1 MGADVAGP
9 GQHPCD
15 GTGDP
20 ASGLDPQTKTLG
32 AAERDAQQR
41 TAYRERIARR
51 DQHDFVVIDEC
62 GANITLTP
70 RSARA
75 PRGQRAYASVPR
87 NTGKNT
93 TLIAAMS
100 TAGMGAAM
108 LLPGATDTAA
118 CEA

>member
-1 MGADVAGP
+1 MGADAAGP

-20 ASGLDPQTKTLG
+20 ASGLDTQTKTVG

-51 DQHDFVVIDEC
+51 DQHDFVVIDAC

-70 RSARA
+70 RYARA

-87 NTGKNT
+87 NTGKHT

-108 LLPGATDTAA
+108 LVPGATDTAA

>member
-1 MGADVAGP
+1 VGADAAGP

-51 DQHDFVVIDEC
+51 NVHDFVVIDEC
-62 GANITLTP
+62 GATITLPP

-75 PRGQRAYASVPR
+75 PRGQHASASVPR
-87 NTGKNT
+87 NTGKHI
-93 TLIAAMS
+93 TLIAAMR

-108 LLPGATDTAA
+108 LVPGATDTAA